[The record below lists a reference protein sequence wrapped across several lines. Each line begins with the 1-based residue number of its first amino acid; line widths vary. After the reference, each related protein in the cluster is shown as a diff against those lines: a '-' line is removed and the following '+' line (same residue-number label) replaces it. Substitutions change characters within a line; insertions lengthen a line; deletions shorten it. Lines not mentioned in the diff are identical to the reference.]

1 MTGLK
6 TLTEKD
12 ILNYAAWYLNDQV
25 ADFQDQMKKGLLDP
39 EEGDA
44 LIEDIDE
51 QLQELYDAMEEL
63 EKKEERA

>member
-6 TLTEKD
+6 TLTERD

-44 LIEDIDE
+44 LIEDIDR
-51 QLQELYDAMEEL
+51 QLEEIYDAQEAL
-63 EKKEERA
+63 EKEEARA

>member
-6 TLTEKD
+6 TLTERD

-44 LIEDIDE
+44 LIEDIDQ
-51 QLQELYDAMEEL
+51 QLEEIYDAQEAL
-63 EKKEERA
+63 EKEEERA

>member
-6 TLTEKD
+6 TLTERD

-44 LIEDIDE
+44 LIEDIDR
-51 QLQELYDAMEEL
+51 QLEEIYDAQEAL
-63 EKKEERA
+63 EKEEERA

>member
-6 TLTEKD
+6 TLTERD

-44 LIEDIDE
+44 LIENIDR
-51 QLQELYDAMEEL
+51 QLEEIYDAQEAL
-63 EKKEERA
+63 EKEEERA